1 MKADF
6 FKTDWNHNGTNN
18 ATAMATRTAAPP
30 LAGRQRAVDH
40 FSWKSSARKTLAL
53 YKTLAV

>member
-1 MKADF
+1 MADP
-6 FKTDWNHNGTNN
+6 
-18 ATAMATRTAAPP
+18 ALRQRMA

-40 FSWKSSARKTLAL
+40 FSWKSIARKTLAL